1 MTVIFLQNYSFS
13 YDIFLLVQIKMNIV
27 TRLRSRETTNVKQQ
41 FLYTSSILE
50 SLSAE
55 PDIVVPIR
63 NQVLPTISCLLRET
77 ENFFRLH
84 TLPTAFHYRTLRL
97 FETKDDSTL
106 FYKKYV
112 LVYGYTGDKE
122 ELHFNLIHKI
132 QFMTDMSLQEGKT
145 VE

>member
-1 MTVIFLQNYSFS
+1 
-13 YDIFLLVQIKMNIV
+13 MNIV
-27 TRLRSRETTNVKQQ
+27 TRLCSRETTNVKQQ
-41 FLYTSSILE
+41 FLYTPSILE

-63 NQVLPTISCLLRET
+63 NHVLPTISRLLRET

-84 TLPTAFHYRTLRL
+84 NLPTSFNYRTLRL

-112 LVYGYTGDKE
+112 LIYGYTSGNEK
-122 ELHFNLIHKI
+122 LHFNLIHKI
-132 QFMTDMSLQEGKT
+132 LFMTDMSLQEGKT
-145 VE
+145 CD